1 MIHTDK
7 LGSAVRRCSSPSED
21 SPVELGSLNPFFL
34 LKFYPL
40 ARASLSDQAS
50 FLSEKFTGDLG
61 ALIERHLLDAGK
73 LLGVIAPFKTRAPP
87 VHIYVQQV
95 ICNVINH
102 IILHNALHKIT
113 HVLSL
118 IKYPYITLFRSP
130 LVRRGSPR
138 P

>member
-7 LGSAVRRCSSPSED
+7 LGSAVRRSSSHSEV
-21 SPVELGSLNPFFL
+21 SPVELGSLNPFFYL
-34 LKFYPL
+34 NFILSP

-50 FLSEKFTGDLG
+50 FLSGKFTGDLG

-95 ICNVINH
+95 ICNVITFYSSQCLAQNNPRV
-102 IILHNALHKIT
+102 ISYQIPI
-113 HVLSL
+113 
-118 IKYPYITLFRSP
+118 YPLCFD
-130 LVRRGSPR
+130 LLW
-138 P
+138 